1 MSYKK
6 LVHELLEGSDIEL
19 ATYSKNQ
26 VEKVKLTDV
35 ENTVIQLG
43 AAYVDAI
50 TNEIEKKDVKSSGN
64 MQELI
69 TPTDVEYNNGTYT
82 IGINAPAYASYQ
94 DEGVNGWAI
103 DRGSRFNFKKPGKRS
118 SKTGDYQESKMVK
131 SLKEWI
137 QREGASARN
146 VKVSVT
152 DREKRGMQ
160 MKDAT
165 TQAAVRAAYFIKRKG
180 IKPTRFWTDG
190 TKGFEEYMAKEL
202 GEAIKID
209 IINNLVV

>member
-1 MSYKK
+1 MSYRK

-19 ATYSKNQ
+19 ATYSKDQ
-26 VEKVKLTDV
+26 VEEVKLKDV
-35 ENTVIQLG
+35 EKTIIQLA

-69 TPTDVEYNNGTYT
+69 TPTDVSYNEGTYT
-82 IGINAPAYASYQ
+82 IGINAPDYASYQ
-94 DEGVNGWAI
+94 DEGVNGWAV
-103 DRGSRFNFKKPGKRS
+103 DRGSRFKFKTKGVDPNG
-118 SKTGDYQESKMVK
+118 QMVRN
-131 SLKEWI
+131 LKDWI

-165 TQAAVRAAYFIKRKG
+165 TQAAARAAYFIKKKG
-180 IKPTRFWTDG
+180 IKPTRFWSDA
-190 TKGFEEYMAKEL
+190 TKGFEDYMAKEL

>member
-19 ATYSKNQ
+19 STYSKDQ
-26 VEKVKLTDV
+26 VETVKLTDV

-82 IGINAPAYASYQ
+82 IGINAPDYASYQ

-103 DRGSRFNFKKPGKRS
+103 DRGSRFSFKTKGVDPNG
-118 SKTGDYQESKMVK
+118 QMVRN
-131 SLKEWI
+131 LKDWI
-137 QREGASARN
+137 QREGSSARN

-152 DREKRGMQ
+152 DRERRGMQ

-165 TQAAVRAAYFIKRKG
+165 TQAAARAAYFIKRKG
-180 IKPTRFWTDG
+180 IKPTNFWSDATR
-190 TKGFEEYMAKEL
+190 GFEQYVEKEL

-209 IINNLVV
+209 VINNLVV

>member
-82 IGINAPAYASYQ
+82 IGINAPYYASYQ

-103 DRGSRFNFKKPGKRS
+103 DRGSRFSFKTKGVDPNG
-118 SKTGDYQESKMVK
+118 QMVRN
-131 SLKEWI
+131 LKDWI
-137 QREGASARN
+137 QREGSSARN

-165 TQAAVRAAYFIKRKG
+165 TQAAARAAYFIKRKG
-180 IKPTRFWTDG
+180 IKPTNFWSDATR
-190 TKGFEEYMAKEL
+190 GFEQYVEKEL

-209 IINNLVV
+209 VINNLVV

>member
-19 ATYSKNQ
+19 ATYSKDQ

-103 DRGSRFNFKKPGKRS
+103 DRGSRFSFKTKGVDPNG
-118 SKTGDYQESKMVK
+118 QMVRN
-131 SLKEWI
+131 LKDWI

-152 DREKRGMQ
+152 DREARGMK

-165 TQAAVRAAYFIKRKG
+165 TQAAARAAYFIKRKG

>member
-6 LVHELLEGSDIEL
+6 LVHELLDGSDIEL
-19 ATYSKNQ
+19 ATYSKDQ

-50 TNEIEKKDVKSSGN
+50 TDQIEKKDVKSSGN

-69 TPTDVEYNNGTYT
+69 TPTDVSYNEGTYT
-82 IGINAPAYASYQ
+82 IGINAPDYASYQ
-94 DEGVNGWAI
+94 DEGVNGWAV
-103 DRGSRFNFKKPGKRS
+103 DRGSRFKFKTKGVDPNG
-118 SKTGDYQESKMVK
+118 QMVRN
-131 SLKEWI
+131 LKDWI

-152 DREKRGMQ
+152 DREARGMK

-165 TQAAVRAAYFIKRKG
+165 TQAAARAAYFIKRKG